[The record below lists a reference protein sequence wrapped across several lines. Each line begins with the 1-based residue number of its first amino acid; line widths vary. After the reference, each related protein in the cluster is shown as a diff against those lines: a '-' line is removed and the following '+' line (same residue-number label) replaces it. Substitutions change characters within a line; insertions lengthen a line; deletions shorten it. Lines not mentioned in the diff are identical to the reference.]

1 MGTRHRY
8 DEEEDA
14 LISQVADNYP
24 ENLSEGFRELAD
36 KLGLS
41 PNNIRAHYYKLKKKD
56 LEKGSYSFVVMSKK
70 KVVKDRK
77 IIRQGCPVKPEKNK
91 VSIWRKILKFLG
103 I

>member
-36 KLGLS
+36 KLGLTLAAIS
-41 PNNIRAHYYKLKKKD
+41 SRYYWLKKKE

-70 KVVKDRK
+70 KVVTDRK
-77 IIRQGCPVKPEKNK
+77 VVRQGCPIKLGKNK